1 MSYDEDDDFDLG
13 EELAGM
19 DDVATGSKLLPAEEY
34 VWTVV
39 DAKYKQAKTGTKGIN
54 VTLEIADGP
63 YRGQRLFDDIWYS
76 EKAITMF
83 WGRLKKFGITSE
95 WVRETGNT
103 KLSQMADLI
112 KGVTIVAEV
121 FHDDY
126 QGDER
131 AKIKKYVKM
140 IGENPNISDAESGPS
155 ASAAPAVASLP
166 DLPEDPAPV
175 GAAVG
180 TATADDPWGTDA

>member
-13 EELAGM
+13 DELAGM